1 MSPPKN
7 NSSEKDFEAYLLKL
21 YNKSVVIKKRQIN
34 KPPAVLDEF
43 EKKVIELVKV
53 ESNSTPN
60 IF

>member
-7 NSSEKDFEAYLLKL
+7 NSIQFEEYLLKL
-21 YNKSVVIKKRQIN
+21 YNKSVIKNRQIKKP
-34 KPPAVLDEF
+34 PPAVLDEF